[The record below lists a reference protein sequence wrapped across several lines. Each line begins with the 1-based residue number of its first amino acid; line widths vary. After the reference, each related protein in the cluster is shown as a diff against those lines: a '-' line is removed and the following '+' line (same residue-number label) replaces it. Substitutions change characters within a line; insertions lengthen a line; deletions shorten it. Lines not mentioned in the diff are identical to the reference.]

1 MFRKIRK
8 FKNEINQ
15 AEVNEL
21 LKTSK
26 RGVLAM
32 NGDDGYPYAVPVNYF
47 YDENE
52 GRIFFHSAKPGYK
65 VDCLKSSNKVCFTVL
80 GGETIRDEAWAPY
93 MQSVVIF
100 GRCKLIDNK
109 QTAMERLKDFA
120 MKYYPSE
127 DLVIDEIK
135 ADGKAVQMF
144 EIDIEYMTGKEVQE
158 K

>member
-1 MFRKIRK
+1 
-8 FKNEINQ
+8 
-15 AEVNEL
+15 
-21 LKTSK
+21 
-26 RGVLAM
+26 
-32 NGDDGYPYAVPVNYF
+32 
-47 YDENE
+47 
-52 GRIFFHSAKPGYK
+52 
-65 VDCLKSSNKVCFTVL
+65 
-80 GGETIRDEAWAPY
+80 

>member
-52 GRIFFHSAKPGYK
+52 GRIVFHSAKAGYK

-80 GGETIRDEAWAPY
+80 GSETIRDEAWAPY